1 MNAKRILYLGML
13 CLMAIMTS
21 CSNDDEE
28 FLDNSKPPVFAE
40 IMLIDDDGNN
50 LLTESTIY
58 EARNKITV
66 IHDESRYIIDIQQGI
81 NPTPFV
87 QSRQKADGGYTFYW
101 IICMGDVVDKKYI
114 IDYGNG
120 TQDVL
125 EFTVKYY
132 NGISCSVKIN
142 GEEQQDVDFL
152 WDIVTLK
159 LNPNR

>member
-21 CSNDDEE
+21 CSNDDEGVM
-28 FLDNSKPPVFAE
+28 LDSLPPVFAE
-40 IMLIDDDGNN
+40 ILLIDEEGNN
-50 LLTESTIY
+50 ILTESTIA

-66 IHDESRYIIDIQQGI
+66 IHGESRYIIDVQQGV
-81 NPTPFV
+81 NLTPTVWSNQNAEGEYSFN
-87 QSRQKADGGYTFYW
+87 W
-101 IICMGDVVDKKYI
+101 IICMEDVDDKKYV

-120 TQDVL
+120 VQDVL

-132 NGISCSVKIN
+132 NGISCTVKIN
-142 GEEQQDVDFL
+142 GEEQRDVDFL
-152 WDIVTLK
+152 WDTVTLK